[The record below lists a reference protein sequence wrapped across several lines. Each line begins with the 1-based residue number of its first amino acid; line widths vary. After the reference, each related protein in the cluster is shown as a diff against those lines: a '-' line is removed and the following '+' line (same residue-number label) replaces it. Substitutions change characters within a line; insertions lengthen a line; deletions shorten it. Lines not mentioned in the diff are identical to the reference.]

1 MTRSK
6 RMQPVAR
13 LAESRQL
20 DAVRVMGEQQQLLDE
35 QLRRL
40 DELNAYRDEYARRF
54 EDQTQS
60 MVGLNVR
67 DYRLF
72 LSRLNT
78 AIEQQTA
85 EVDRAHAAL
94 EESRAAWRES
104 RVHRDAVH
112 KVIDRFQVE
121 ERDRVE
127 RHEQTENDE
136 HGRHRKPNIL

>member
-1 MTRSK
+1 MTRSR

-20 DAVRVMGEQQQLLDE
+20 DAVRRMGERQQSLDE

-54 EDQTQS
+54 EDGTQS

-72 LSRLNT
+72 LSRLNI
-78 AIEQQTA
+78 AIEQQVV
-85 EVDRAHAAL
+85 EVERARAAL
-94 EESRAAWRES
+94 EESRGAWRES

-112 KVIDRFQVE
+112 KAIDRFQVE
-121 ERDRVE
+121 ERHQAE
-127 RHEQTENDE
+127 RNEQSENDE
-136 HGRHRKPNIL
+136 HGRRRKPDER

>member
-1 MTRSK
+1 MTRSR

-20 DAVRVMGEQQQLLDE
+20 DAVRRMGERQQSLDE

-54 EDQTQS
+54 EDGAQS

-72 LSRLNT
+72 LSRLNI
-78 AIEQQTA
+78 AIEQQA
-85 EVDRAHAAL
+85 VEVERARAAF
-94 EESRAAWRES
+94 EESRGAWRES
-104 RVHRDAVH
+104 RVHRDAVQ
-112 KVIDRFQVE
+112 KAIDRFQVE
-121 ERDRVE
+121 ERHQAE
-127 RHEQTENDE
+127 RNEQSDNDE
-136 HGRHRKPNIL
+136 HGRHRRPNEL